1 MRLGY
6 TLFWLQFAKV
16 DFSAAK
22 IKMGAVF
29 SLEM

>member
-16 DFSAAK
+16 GFSAAK
-22 IKMGAVF
+22 IKTGAYF
-29 SLEM
+29 PLEV